1 MKKILDLISDPIDQ
15 LEIGLQYRDGD
26 RIPQNY
32 VKARKW
38 FRKSA
43 EQGNEYAQY
52 NLACLYAYGMGVQP
66 NYIIAEKWFLAAA
79 ANGNIAA
86 MPQLEKLRKIL
97 DIDDFDLSEYTLQCK
112 VPHTFVFSGL
122 PIIAG
127 ERVVTDRYGYVWQT
141 FFSGV
146 QFHSV
151 NLHKMLKD
159 IVQSGISSDS
169 LLYRVSEKYGR
180 SIVIECYVAKEHI
193 HRAHFKNTR

>member
-26 RIPQNY
+26 RVPQNY

-97 DIDDFDLSEYTLQCK
+97 HIDDFDLSEYTLQCK

-122 PIIAG
+122 PIIA
-127 ERVVTDRYGYVWQT
+127 
-141 FFSGV
+141 
-146 QFHSV
+146 
-151 NLHKMLKD
+151 
-159 IVQSGISSDS
+159 
-169 LLYRVSEKYGR
+169 
-180 SIVIECYVAKEHI
+180 SIA
-193 HRAHFKNTR
+193 A